1 MLCALLAAL
10 LHLLLL
16 ALVGPGYDAGE
27 RRQISQPL
35 VYSLPRVEIPKA
47 TEAARAPRPPTRP
60 RASAQPAAHAQVT
73 QQASNAP
80 AGPPAIEPARAPVS
94 EAGPA
99 ESPASPAETPQLA
112 SVPVPEPVPTLIPG
126 SLRLKYD
133 IQGEVR
139 GLTYQADGELLW
151 THDGRDYEARLE
163 IGAFLLGSRVQ
174 ISRGRITPEGLEPLR
189 FSDRT
194 RRERSAE
201 LDHASGWARFSGGAP
216 AAPLRAGAQD
226 QLSIFVQLASLLA
239 SDPDRYPPGSE
250 LELQV
255 VGLRD
260 ARIWRFVI
268 SEPQTLRL
276 PVGEVITEKL
286 TRQLTRADD
295 ELQVEVWFAPSFG
308 WLPARIRLSQP
319 NGDTLDQQWRG
330 TAPL

>member
-1 MLCALLAAL
+1 MT
-10 LHLLLL
+10 
-16 ALVGPGYDAGE
+16 
-27 RRQISQPL
+27 RQHRSPEPSARTDVTQRAVAPE
-35 VYSLPRVEIPKA
+35 VE
-47 TEAARAPRPPTRP
+47 
-60 RASAQPAAHAQVT
+60 PAAAK
-73 QQASNAP
+73 P
-80 AGPPAIEPARAPVS
+80 EPPPAPGA
-94 EAGPA
+94 
-99 ESPASPAETPQLA
+99 SPASPAESPSVA
-112 SVPVPEPVPTLIPG
+112 SVPLPQAVPALIPG

-139 GLTYQADGELLW
+139 GLTYQAEGELLW

-194 RRERSAE
+194 RRERSTE
-201 LDHASGWARFSGGAP
+201 LDHAGGWARFSGGAP

-226 QLSIFVQLASLLA
+226 PLSIFVQMASLLA
-239 SDPDRYPPGSE
+239 SDPARYSPGSE

-260 ARIWRFVI
+260 AQLWRFVI
-268 SEPQTLRL
+268 GEPQTVRL
-276 PVGEVITEKL
+276 PIGEVITQKL
-286 TRQLTRADD
+286 TRQLTRAED

-319 NGDTLDQQWRG
+319 NGDTIDQQWRG
-330 TAPL
+330 TVPF